1 MNIQLITNDKKRF
14 LSLLLLAD
22 EQESMIDRY
31 LERGKLFVM
40 RSMQEAEVIAVAF
53 VTNEGNGGCCHT
65 AMHSPLYGERN
76 PMIINTNEG
85 IKGYKKSPCLHHRL
99 SAKKVYVNPWIE
111 NLPH

>member
-1 MNIQLITNDKKRF
+1 MNIQLTTNDKKHF
-14 LSLLLLAD
+14 LSLFLLPD

-31 LERGKLFVM
+31 LERGELFIM
-40 RSMQEAEVIAVAF
+40 HGMQKADVIAVAF
-53 VTNEGNGGCCHT
+53 VTNEGNGGCCYT